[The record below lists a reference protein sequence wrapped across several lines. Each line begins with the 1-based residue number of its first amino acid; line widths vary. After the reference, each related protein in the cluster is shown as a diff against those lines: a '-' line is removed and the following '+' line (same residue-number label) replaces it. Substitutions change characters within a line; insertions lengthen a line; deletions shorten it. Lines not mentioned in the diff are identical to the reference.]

1 MLKVK
6 KREGDIVSFK
16 REKIEE
22 AVFKCLEAT
31 DGHGRKDAEEITDEV
46 IDQTEK
52 EFEEIVSVEEIQDIV
67 ERTLMSRGLFDEAKS
82 YILYRDQRR
91 EIREIKTRKH
101 EGVEKID
108 QYLEKLDWEVNE
120 NANMTYSLQGLNN
133 YMSSYIVKKYWL
145 EKVYPKEIRESVEEG
160 RMHIHDLQS
169 LSGYCAG
176 WDLYDLLKEGFGGVS
191 GKVFSAPPKHL
202 GTVLG
207 QMVNFLYTL
216 QGEVAGA
223 VAFSNV
229 DTLVAPFIRYDNLS
243 YSQVKQEVQEFVYGM
258 NIPTRVGFQAPFS
271 NTTLD
276 ISPSPVFKDQPAI
289 IGGEPQDDVY
299 GDFQEEMDM
308 FNQAFYEVMIEGDD
322 QGRVFTFPIPTVN
335 ITDDFPWDKPELEP
349 MWEATAKYGINYFGN
364 YINSDMDP
372 KDVRSMCCRLQLSKK
387 ELHNRGGGGLFGSGS
402 LTGSIG
408 VVTINLPQIGYVS
421 EDMDEF
427 LQRLGEVM
435 ELAQSSLEIK
445 RKTVEGFTEK
455 GLYPYCKHWLRGI
468 KKMRG
473 SYWDNH
479 FSTIGL
485 IGMNEALLNLED
497 VDVGSRKGQ
506 RFAEEIL
513 EFMRKKLVD
522 FQNETGNLYNLEA
535 SPAEGTS
542 FRLAL
547 KDKERYPDIKT
558 AGTEEN
564 PYYTNSSQLPVGY
577 TDDVFKA
584 LKKQDDLQTMYTGGT
599 VQHLYLG
606 ERVSDVLQ
614 AQKLVRS
621 VFEKFE
627 LPYISLT
634 PTFSVCPTHGYLS
647 GEHFTC
653 PKCTID
659 QPCEVYSRV
668 VGYLRPVQQ
677 WNKGKQQEFKER
689 QIYKQ

>member
-497 VDVGSRKGQ
+497 VNVGSRKGQ